1 MRDMASGGGA
11 GEYNE
16 ERHLLRSNDG
26 DGSIG
31 GEDDLDVE
39 AQSPSIRSGG
49 RGVRDLFKHLDRG
62 ISLSGR
68 RLSFKRLENSRVDRE
83 HFHPSSSS
91 SPPALSSSVENTHAD
106 CHHDFRHSGHGHDE
120 GNDVLGDSAPPEWA
134 LLLIGC
140 LIGVA
145 AGICVAAFN
154 SGVHVIHEWAWAG
167 TPNEGATWLRLQRL
181 ADTWHRILLIPVT
194 GGVIV
199 GMMHG
204 LLEILD
210 QIRQSTSSQRQGLDL
225 LAGIFPTIKAIQAA
239 VTLGTGC
246 SLGPEGPSVDIGKSC
261 ANGFALMME
270 NNRERRIA
278 LTAAGAASGIA
289 SGFNAA
295 VAGCFF
301 AIETVLRPLRAE
313 NSPPFTT
320 AMIILASVISSTVSN
335 ALMGTQSAF
344 TVPSYDLKSA
354 AELPLYLILGMLCG
368 AVSVVFSRL
377 VTWFTKSFDFI
388 KDKFGLP
395 AIVCPALG
403 GLGAGMIALK
413 YPGILYW
420 GFTNVEEILHTG
432 KSASAPGI
440 WLLSQLAAA
449 KVVATAL
456 CKGSGLVGGLYAPS
470 LMIGAAVGAVF
481 GGSAAE
487 IINRA
492 IPGNTAVAQPQ
503 AYALVGMAATLAS
516 VCSVPLTSVLL
527 LFELTKDYRILLPLM
542 GAVGLAIWVPSV
554 ANQGKEGD
562 ASDVRNTV
570 VRRGYTSVSSN
581 EHKNEALE
589 LSVMENANHKSLDEE
604 TILEGFKVSQVM
616 SKNYVKVSLS
626 TTLREAKKFL
636 NESRQN
642 CVLVVEDDDEDL
654 LAGILTL
661 GDIRRYL
668 SKNEPITLDENLC
681 PVSSVCTRK
690 ISYRGQERGLLTC
703 YPGTMVGVAKELM
716 EAGGIKQLPVV
727 KRSKEPHKG
736 NRRRVLGLVHYDS
749 ISSFLRDEVERRR
762 SIYNEDVG
770 ANAH

>member
-1 MRDMASGGGA
+1 MSGTEFELDDHKA
-11 GEYNE
+11 
-16 ERHLLRSNDG
+16 LLRPVPLVSGADLESQGPYSGPAGTSLGGTEASTSGRKSGIG
-26 DGSIG
+26 D
-31 GEDDLDVE
+31 LL
-39 AQSPSIRSGG
+39 R
-49 RGVRDLFKHLDRG
+49 HLDRG
-62 ISLSGR
+62 LSNRCLSR
-68 RLSFKRLENSRVDRE
+68 RHLDRGGLTLTSKR
-83 HFHPSSSS
+83 SS
-91 SPPALSSSVENTHAD
+91 
-106 CHHDFRHSGHGHDE
+106 HDA
-120 GNDVLGDSAPPEWA
+120 VGDGAPPEWA

-140 LIGVA
+140 LLGLA
-145 AGICVAAFN
+145 TGICVAAFN
-154 SGVHVIHEWAWAG
+154 RGVHVIHEWAWAG
-167 TPNEGATWLRLQRL
+167 TPNEGAAWLRIQRL

-194 GGVIV
+194 GGVVV

-204 LLEILD
+204 LLEIFE
-210 QIRQSTSSQRQGLDL
+210 QIKQPRSPRRQGVDL
-225 LAGIFPTIKAIQAA
+225 LAIIFPTIKAIQAA

-261 ANGFALMME
+261 ANGCSEMME

-278 LTAAGAASGIA
+278 LVAAGAAAGIA

-335 ALMGTQSAF
+335 VLLGEKAAF
-344 TVPSYDLKSA
+344 IVPAYELKSA

-368 AVSVVFSRL
+368 VVSVAFTRL
-377 VTWFTKSFDFI
+377 VVWFTKFFEHI
-388 KDKFGLP
+388 KDKFALP
-395 AIVCPALG
+395 AVILPALG

-440 WLLSQLAAA
+440 WLLTQLACA

-487 IINRA
+487 FINSA
-492 IPGNTAVAQPQ
+492 IPGNDAVAQPQ

-554 ANQGKEGD
+554 ANQSKESDILETRSPKQGYSSLSSTEDKNVGIWGHPDGGD
-562 ASDVRNTV
+562 D
-570 VRRGYTSVSSN
+570 
-581 EHKNEALE
+581 LE
-589 LSVMENANHKSLDEE
+589 LSHQRSDIHRYGTIYEEVLLDD
-604 TILEGFKVSQVM
+604 L
-616 SKNYVKVSLS
+616 KVSLAMSKSYIKVHS
-626 TTLREAKKFL
+626 TTVLKEAMEL
-636 NESRQN
+636 MHENQQT
-642 CVLVVEDDDEDL
+642 CVLIVDEEDFLE
-654 LAGILTL
+654 GILTL
-661 GDIRRYL
+661 GDIRRKGFGTDGGTPGTPKGDSIISDVNIY
-668 SKNEPITLDENLC
+668 T
-681 PVSSVCTRK
+681 VSSCITRGFR
-690 ISYRGQERGLLTC
+690 YRGRENGLLTC
-703 YPGTMVGVAKELM
+703 FPETDLTTAKQLM
-716 EAGGIKQLPVV
+716 EAKGIKQLPVV
-727 KRSKEPHKG
+727 KRG
-736 NRRRVLGLVHYDS
+736 AGRRSDRKRRLVGLLYYDS
-749 ISSFLRDEVERRR
+749 IGYCLRDEVDRWKTIYQQRRDLHEN
-762 SIYNEDVG
+762 IIDG
-770 ANAH
+770 H